1 MSQRVPR
8 LLTGLLI
15 VCSLVCLI
23 ASTLT
28 SDALAQASA
37 SSPSSSSNQKTNN
50 ANSEEAAVF
59 ERILNRVRFENDGTQ
74 VSETEA
80 VIRIQSQA
88 GVEEFGQLV
97 FGYSSATEKL
107 DVEYVR
113 VRKPDGQIVV
123 TPEST
128 AQDFAPDVLKE
139 APMYSD
145 YRQRHISVTA
155 LRPGDTLEYRT
166 VTRSITPLATGNFWY
181 EATFPKGVVVIED
194 RLVINVPKARELK
207 LKSPTRTPEIR
218 DDGDRRVYT
227 WVVTDIRPERN
238 KDKDRDE
245 ADEDTGPD
253 VQLTTFTDWKQVAQ
267 WYAKLQGE
275 RMTVDASVQ
284 KKADELTKG
293 ADTPTD
299 KARRLY
305 DFVARN
311 VRYVSISLG
320 IGRYQPHSA
329 ADVLQNGYGDC
340 KDKHT
345 LFSAMLRA
353 EGIQS
358 YPVLIGSARKLDADV
373 PSPAQF
379 DHVITAA
386 RLGTGLTWLDTTPE
400 VTPFGLILYQLR
412 NKQAVL
418 ASEDSEG
425 GLQRTPADSPIKTF
439 MHFTLD
445 GKFTEFGALDAT
457 LEVTAQGDRDWPLR
471 ATFRRYPQAQWKDFL
486 KALSA
491 SWGLPGDVDDVQL
504 DSIEDT
510 SKPFHLKYYLHQDRY
525 FIIPSA
531 SVDFRPLPP
540 LGMPPIRASQKST
553 EPLNIGPA
561 GETDYRVR
569 LQFPSNYTVRTPT
582 AAKMSRDYGDYSS
595 SYSVSKGILEG
606 DRKLV
611 VKVNELAA
619 ARRADYESFR
629 TAAQGVEDQLLSCTI
644 TTPSGRGAE
653 AASKMEGTPAE
664 LQRAGVKA
672 LQSKDYRTAIDLL
685 KRALDA
691 DGPQTSLKDG
701 WYDLGLAYAGANQH
715 PSAIASFRKQL
726 EFDPNHKH
734 ANGDLAMELQQTGKN
749 DEAIAAYRK
758 QLEASPYDK
767 TTLKN
772 FGLLLAQMGRDAD
785 ARTELEAA
793 AAIPPDDA
801 ETKMALAQVYGRL
814 GEKTLAQGLMKGL
827 TGDAGADSGQD
838 IFASALR
845 GDIDPTQT
853 ENDAQQVLYDI
864 GGQFDSGEFDRL
876 GPSAFSSMR
885 LVALSWARIG
895 WAKFE
900 RGENLAAM
908 QFLQSAWLLS
918 QSGTV
923 ANRLGQVL
931 EKQGQ
936 PEKARNM
943 YALAVAAGGSDV
955 LDSRARLA
963 KLDPAAAEKEIAQA
977 PLELVQARTVKLA
990 AITSKPVAAR
1000 FNLVFDSSPRPE
1012 RAEFVDGDESLRAAG
1027 EQLREKDFPV
1037 RFPDVSSVKI
1047 VRRAQLDCTAGC
1059 AIELLP
1065 IETEQSGQPP
1075 ITLVT
1080 QDPVL
1085 TPSGGHFPNCRG
1097 DETDS
1102 SNCINAPQ
1110 PTYSPEPEYPAN
1122 ERKAGHEGTV
1132 VLNLIVGTDGVA
1144 RNITVFRSLSPAFD
1158 AAAVEAVKN
1167 WKFSPATK
1175 NGKPVPVKA
1184 AVQVAFRLYHRE

>member
-1 MSQRVPR
+1 
-8 LLTGLLI
+8 
-15 VCSLVCLI
+15 
-23 ASTLT
+23 
-28 SDALAQASA
+28 
-37 SSPSSSSNQKTNN
+37 
-50 ANSEEAAVF
+50 
-59 ERILNRVRFENDGTQ
+59 
-74 VSETEA
+74 
-80 VIRIQSQA
+80 
-88 GVEEFGQLV
+88 
-97 FGYSSATEKL
+97 
-107 DVEYVR
+107 
-113 VRKPDGQIVV
+113 
-123 TPEST
+123 
-128 AQDFAPDVLKE
+128 
-139 APMYSD
+139 
-145 YRQRHISVTA
+145 
-155 LRPGDTLEYRT
+155 
-166 VTRSITPLATGNFWY
+166 
-181 EATFPKGVVVIED
+181 
-194 RLVINVPKARELK
+194 
-207 LKSPTRTPEIR
+207 
-218 DDGDRRVYT
+218 
-227 WVVTDIRPERN
+227 
-238 KDKDRDE
+238 
-245 ADEDTGPD
+245 
-253 VQLTTFTDWKQVAQ
+253 
-267 WYAKLQGE
+267 
-275 RMTVDASVQ
+275 
-284 KKADELTKG
+284 
-293 ADTPTD
+293 
-299 KARRLY
+299 
-305 DFVARN
+305 
-311 VRYVSISLG
+311 
-320 IGRYQPHSA
+320 
-329 ADVLQNGYGDC
+329 
-340 KDKHT
+340 
-345 LFSAMLRA
+345 
-353 EGIQS
+353 
-358 YPVLIGSARKLDADV
+358 
-373 PSPAQF
+373 
-379 DHVITAA
+379 
-386 RLGTGLTWLDTTPE
+386 
-400 VTPFGLILYQLR
+400 
-412 NKQAVL
+412 
-418 ASEDSEG
+418 
-425 GLQRTPADSPIKTF
+425 
-439 MHFTLD
+439 
-445 GKFTEFGALDAT
+445 
-457 LEVTAQGDRDWPLR
+457 
-471 ATFRRYPQAQWKDFL
+471 
-486 KALSA
+486 
-491 SWGLPGDVDDVQL
+491 
-504 DSIEDT
+504 
-510 SKPFHLKYYLHQDRY
+510 
-525 FIIPSA
+525 
-531 SVDFRPLPP
+531 
-540 LGMPPIRASQKST
+540 
-553 EPLNIGPA
+553 
-561 GETDYRVR
+561 
-569 LQFPSNYTVRTPT
+569 
-582 AAKMSRDYGDYSS
+582 
-595 SYSVSKGILEG
+595 
-606 DRKLV
+606 
-611 VKVNELAA
+611 
-619 ARRADYESFR
+619 
-629 TAAQGVEDQLLSCTI
+629 
-644 TTPSGRGAE
+644 
-653 AASKMEGTPAE
+653 
-664 LQRAGVKA
+664 
-672 LQSKDYRTAIDLL
+672 
-685 KRALDA
+685 
-691 DGPQTSLKDG
+691 
-701 WYDLGLAYAGANQH
+701 
-715 PSAIASFRKQL
+715 
-726 EFDPNHKH
+726 
-734 ANGDLAMELQQTGKN
+734 
-749 DEAIAAYRK
+749 
-758 QLEASPYDK
+758 
-767 TTLKN
+767 
-772 FGLLLAQMGRDAD
+772 
-785 ARTELEAA
+785 
-793 AAIPPDDA
+793 
-801 ETKMALAQVYGRL
+801 L

-936 PEKARNM
+936 PEKARHM

-1110 PTYSPEPEYPAN
+1110 PTYAPEPEYPAN